1 MTKIDLIT
9 GILGSGKTTF
19 LLKYARHFID
29 RGENIAI
36 LENDF
41 GAVNIDMMILQEL
54 KGEHCRLQDTADF
67 SRYAAF

>member
-19 LLKYARHFID
+19 LMKYARHFID
-29 RGENIAI
+29 KGENIAI

-54 KGEHCRLQDTADF
+54 KCDNCRLE
-67 SRYAAF
+67 